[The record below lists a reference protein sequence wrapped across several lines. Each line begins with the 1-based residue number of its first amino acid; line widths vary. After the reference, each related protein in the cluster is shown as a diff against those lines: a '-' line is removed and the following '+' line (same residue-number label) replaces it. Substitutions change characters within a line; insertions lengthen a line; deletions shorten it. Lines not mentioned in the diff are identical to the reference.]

1 MFKKSTKFFAGI
13 ALLVQALTALIMFF
27 IKLGQK
33 KHSGAWLALAAITGA
48 AGGYLVYDS
57 KDKSDRCEGCECD
70 EDCDDCS
77 CEGDCNACTCNDED
91 VDIDEGDLFSR
102 NEEEETEADTTESA
116 E

>member
-1 MFKKSTKFFAGI
+1 MFKKSTKLFIGI
-13 ALLVQALTALIMFF
+13 ALLVQALSSIIMFF

-57 KDKSDRCEGCECD
+57 KDRSDRCEGCECD
-70 EDCDDCS
+70 EDCDECS
-77 CEGDCNACTCNDED
+77 CEGDCDACPCNDDD
-91 VDIDEGDLFSR
+91 VDIDEGELFSR
-102 NEEEETEADTTESA
+102 NDDEEKETETA